1 MSRVWPNL
9 FAAIPGRPQKNCK
22 RSAPFETAPLRRNSR
37 SLNLLATVFGL
48 AALGALSTGC
58 HRDRPVAPVAPVALT
73 SVSSAGA
80 DFVDIAALAGLNYRW
95 QIAGKRPLNILQTIG
110 NGCAF
115 LDYDGDG
122 NLDILL
128 VGPKVALYRGDGKGH
143 FTDVSLQT
151 GLSKL
156 SGQFLG
162 CAVGDFDNDGY
173 PDIYLSG
180 YRTGLLLHNDHG
192 KAFTDVTR
200 SAGLQAQPWGTSCSW
215 AETVPGSGRLD
226 LFVANYA
233 RFDSG
238 HGIPQLCESRGIM
251 TSCGP
256 RFYAPLR
263 GAFYRSL
270 GSGRFARAD
279 QALAVPATQGRGLG
293 AGFAPL
299 DASGR
304 PSLAI
309 ANDELPGDLLD
320 PSGDGKNAPYVDQGV
335 SSGVGTDRDG
345 NPHGGM
351 GLDWGDYDNDGRLD
365 LFIAT
370 FHGEAK
376 SLYHNDGHGT
386 FTDSAYPSGL
396 AEATI
401 PNVAFGC
408 KLFDYDNDGALDL
421 ILANGHV
428 QDNIREI
435 DSSASYRQPTQL
447 FHNRG
452 NRPTTF
458 ENVSLASGKD
468 LQRPIVGRGLA
479 VGDFDNDGR
488 VDVLVVDSEGAP
500 LLLHNE
506 TPGTGHWLGVKL
518 VGTRSNRSGIGAL
531 ITITIGGRKLM
542 RLCHADGSYL
552 SSSDLR
558 VNFGLG
564 AASKIDL
571 LTVRWPSGKTDAVKD
586 VPTDRYLTFTEGGKI
601 TAYP

>member
-1 MSRVWPNL
+1 VDV
-9 FAAIPGRPQKNCK
+9 AAQ
-22 RSAPFETAPLRRNSR
+22 
-37 SLNLLATVFGL
+37 
-48 AALGALSTGC
+48 
-58 HRDRPVAPVAPVALT
+58 
-73 SVSSAGA
+73 
-80 DFVDIAALAGLNYRW
+80 AGLDYRW
-95 QIAGKRPLNILQTIG
+95 VIAGKRPLNILQTIG

-115 LDYDGDG
+115 LDYNGDG

-143 FTDVSLQT
+143 FTDVSRET

-156 SGQFLG
+156 QGQFLG
-162 CAVGDFDNDGY
+162 CAVGDYDNDGL

-192 KAFTDVTR
+192 MAFSDVTR
-200 SAGLQAQPWGTSCSW
+200 SAGLQAQPWGTSCAW
-215 AETVPGSGRLD
+215 AETVPGSGKLD
-226 LFVANYA
+226 LFVSNYA
-233 RFDSG
+233 RFETG

-256 RFYAPLR
+256 RFYTPLR
-263 GAFYRSL
+263 GAFYRNL
-270 GSGRFARAD
+270 GAGRFVRAD
-279 QALAVPATQGRGLG
+279 QAFAMPTTHGRGLG

-304 PSLAI
+304 PALAI
-309 ANDELPGDLLD
+309 ANDELPGDLLA
-320 PSGDGKNAPYVDQGV
+320 PSGQDKAARYVNSGA
-335 SSGVGTDRDG
+335 SSGIAGDRDG
-345 NPHGGM
+345 NIHGGM
-351 GLDWGDYDNDGRLD
+351 GMDWGDYDNDGRMD
-365 LFIAT
+365 LFVAT
-370 FHGEAK
+370 FQGEAK
-376 SLYHNDGHGT
+376 SLYHNDGNGV
-386 FTDSAYPSGL
+386 FTDVTYRAAL
-396 AEATI
+396 AEATM

-408 KLFDYDNDGALDL
+408 KFFDYDNDGALDL
-421 ILANGHV
+421 IIANGHV
-428 QDNIREI
+428 QDNIHAI
-435 DSSASYRQPTQL
+435 DVSAAYRQATQL
-447 FHNRG
+447 FHNR
-452 NRPTTF
+452 NNTPATF
-458 ENVSLASGKD
+458 ENVSLTAGKD

-506 TPGTGHWLGVKL
+506 TAGTGHWLGVKL
-518 VGTRSNRSGIGAL
+518 VGTHSNRSGIGAL
-531 ITITIGGRKLM
+531 VTVTIGGRKLM

-571 LTVRWPSGKTDAVKD
+571 LTVRWPGGKTDVAKD
-586 VPTDRYLTFTEGGKI
+586 VAADRYLTFTEGGKI